1 MNFGNKTL
9 WTALLAVLCVA
20 LAVGC
25 NDTLRQF
32 ITQVPGPSG
41 DPAASAQMVF
51 LSNNPAGDGSDT
63 HIDVS
68 GDTRVAVIPSGPNP
82 AFLGKSGSLAFIVN
96 GNGTVTTYLA
106 LLQITVFPPGTNTFT
121 LPAITSGSAAGASTS
136 NNNLY
141 IANQNSN
148 DVSVIPGG
156 GTAALG
162 TNVLAGSQPV
172 AIASN
177 ANSNKAYVVNRGS
190 NNVTVI
196 SAIDN
201 TVVGPPIPVGA
212 SPIWAVMSTDAT
224 HVFVVNQGDGTV
236 SVIDTVIDKVI
247 PCAPGPSCNPVTHA
261 ISVGASPNFAF
272 YDSRLQRLYVNN
284 SGANTL
290 SVIKA
295 DGIDIGAVPPVLPGA
310 LPPIAL
316 SAGPLPTSVT
326 ALADGTKAY
335 VARGGCPA
343 GINHT
348 TLLASI
354 ASCTG
359 NLVSVIDATALQ
371 EVGKITVAPGAV
383 AVASSQDSTRVYV
396 TNALDTIVPSPP
408 GPAVAGGSVSVIRT
422 STNAEVVR
430 IRAPQQDPNCV
441 ATAAAPCPLQTPF
454 ALSVFP

>member
-1 MNFGNKTL
+1 MNSGNKTL

-20 LAVGC
+20 LAAGC

-41 DPAASAQMVF
+41 DPAASAHVVF
-51 LSNNPAGDGSDT
+51 LSSNPVGDGSDT

-68 GDTRVAVIPSGPNP
+68 GDTRVAVVSSGPNP
-82 AFLGKSGSLAFIVN
+82 VFVGKSGALAFIVN
-96 GNGTVTTYLA
+96 GNGTITTYLA
-106 LLQITVFPPGTNTFT
+106 LLPLGTNTFT

-136 NNNLY
+136 NGNLY

-148 DVSVIPGG
+148 DVSVIPVGA
-156 GTAALG
+156 TAALG
-162 TNVLAGSQPV
+162 TNVPAGSQPV
-172 AIASN
+172 SVAAN
-177 ANSNKAYVVNRGS
+177 AHSNKAYVVNRGS

-196 SAIDN
+196 SAVDN

-272 YDSRLQRLYVNN
+272 YDSRLQRVYVNN

-326 ALADGTKAY
+326 VLADGTRAY

-343 GINHT
+343 GINHV
-348 TLLASI
+348 TLPASI

-359 NLVSVIDATALQ
+359 NLVSVIDATALR
-371 EVGKITVAPGAV
+371 EVGTITVAPGAV

-408 GPAVAGGSVSVIRT
+408 GPAVAGGSVSVVRT